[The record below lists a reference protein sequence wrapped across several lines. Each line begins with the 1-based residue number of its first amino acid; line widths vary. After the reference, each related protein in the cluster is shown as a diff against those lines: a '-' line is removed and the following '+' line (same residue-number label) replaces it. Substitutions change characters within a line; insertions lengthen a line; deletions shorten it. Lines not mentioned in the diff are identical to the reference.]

1 MKFDN
6 SLQVYLYE
14 VDDVLVAWEEKPSG
28 NFKVAAQFIA
38 SNYHKNLY
46 RILAF
51 ILPQLQEC
59 YGNIPLEEATE
70 KLGKPII
77 EPERQT
83 VAFCDQTFDDIH
95 IFSFD
100 YQGEDFEILEN
111 FAIDG

>member
-6 SLQVYLYE
+6 SLQAYLYE

-28 NFKVAAQFIA
+28 NFEVEDQFLA
-38 SNYHKNLY
+38 TSYHKSLY
-46 RILAF
+46 RILEF

-77 EPERQT
+77 ELERQT
-83 VAFCDQTFDDIH
+83 FTFCDQTFDDIH

-100 YQGEDFEILEN
+100 FRGPLFENLEH
-111 FAIDG
+111 FTIDG